1 MEKLIACCGID
12 CAACDARIATI
23 TNDNAL
29 REKTAKTWAEQF
41 SAPGITT
48 EMINCFGCREEG
60 AKFSHC
66 EECEIRNCVHA
77 KGYQTCG
84 DCDEL
89 ETCSIVG
96 AIHQYMPELRENLLS
111 LN

>member
-12 CAACDARIATI
+12 CATCDARIATL
-23 TNDNAL
+23 TNDDAL

-41 SAPGITT
+41 SAPITA
-48 EMINCFGCREEG
+48 EMINCVGCREEG
-60 AKFSHC
+60 VKFSHC
-66 EECEIRNCVHA
+66 EVCEIRVCVHA

-84 DCDEL
+84 DCDEMA
-89 ETCSIVG
+89 TCSIVG
-96 AIHQYMPELRENLLS
+96 SIHQYMPELVANLKS